1 MKRDAEAVRTLRTR
15 QNLTQAQLAARSRVA
30 RTALVRLESGGK
42 VRHSTLR
49 SIVQGL
55 GFTLL
60 DDVIRAAG
68 ERNS

>member
-1 MKRDAEAVRTLRTR
+1 MSRVAEAVRTVRTR
-15 QNLTQAQLAARSRVA
+15 QNLTQVQLAARAGVA
-30 RTALVRLESGGK
+30 RTALIRLESGGK
-42 VRHSTLR
+42 VRHSTQR